1 MTEERPI
8 LTPRPLR
15 HGDRVAIVSPAGI
28 IKPQVVYNSLPVL
41 ADCGWVPYVGKN
53 TFGRFG
59 TFAGTDDERYA
70 DLEAALLDPDTRA
83 IICSRGGYGA
93 VHLLDRLDRLPLR
106 DDPKWIVGYSD
117 ISALHALMT
126 RHGIKSVHAPM
137 TKHISENRGRDTDSR
152 RLFEILSGAT
162 PDLRAGGHPLNRPGE
177 AEGLLVG
184 GNLAVIA
191 GLLSTPFDVIRPGR
205 ILFIE
210 DIAEPIYK
218 VERILYTL
226 RLSGVLGQLA
236 GLVVGRFT
244 DYAPDRGSAS
254 TEEMISRIV
263 ADYSYPVAYG
273 IPVGHVDH
281 NVPLV
286 CSSLVRLEVTRNSA
300 VITPIG

>member
-152 RLFEILSGAT
+152 RLFEILSGAM

-254 TEEMISRIV
+254 MEEMISRIV

>member
-254 TEEMISRIV
+254 MEEMISRIV
-263 ADYSYPVAYG
+263 ADYSYPVAYR

>member
-254 TEEMISRIV
+254 MEEMISRIV
-263 ADYSYPVAYG
+263 ADYS
-273 IPVGHVDH
+273 
-281 NVPLV
+281 L
-286 CSSLVRLEVTRNSA
+286 SL
-300 VITPIG
+300 IHI